1 MSSRTEARPQLRPDS
16 PSTIEAIASE
26 GSIRRDPSVVAA
38 IEGWVLKHPM
48 VGFGGASLVLVTLVL
63 WAQLRSGYYSDDN
76 VASTIRGAARAHG
89 LGLAGVLV
97 ELTRDLFKAQGRFF
111 PVPMVEMSLFYF
123 FDRAGYK
130 ASILALTLVDVAV
143 FLWFVKELTRSKLV
157 VGLVAVCVPA
167 FLQTRLGSDPVLC
180 FNGVLQ
186 LLVLLTLVS
195 LGLWVRYLERGGRA
209 RLALSLVAF
218 GCALLT
224 YEISYA
230 FFLLPMALALT
241 TDKPWAERRGDL
253 WTSGLYVVSVAGA
266 IGMLLVFRRAAG
278 MPWQGVNPAYTPNL
292 DLYAYL
298 LTFMRQNSAAVPLS
312 YTLMGALRPT
322 EIFPLEVAL
331 TWFRARAGW
340 EHLVITS
347 GVAAL
352 MVAVVPQRREKAVR
366 LLPLALVGGLLWVLP
381 SAVIALSTKYRAEN
395 WVSWGNGYLPVY
407 VSIFGGMSLLGCAL
421 AWLFGAVAPLARAGA
436 PRVVTAAGLGIVL
449 GGVSSLTA
457 TNNDLVV
464 SSLNQSFRD
473 PRDVAEAAMAAG
485 MFEGVPEDAFLL
497 LGSDAFPGA
506 NPSFYLAHV
515 PQRLR
520 RVAGPGHYLGEAYRS
535 FGYFGEVYQHSNLR
549 PLPLP
554 ERAHRGRVPEGEIY
568 TFGPEDGVW
577 YFKFEA
583 VGPGRGLA
591 VLGRVRGLVATS
603 QQLRLVYADDVRIF
617 RVGDVR
623 VEGEPGVSPS
633 SGPTLIG
640 STSTITR
647 WSEVPAPGVDL
658 LKLKTQLR

>member
-1 MSSRTEARPQLRPDS
+1 MSSRADGRSRLRPDS
-16 PSTIEAIASE
+16 PSTIEVVAGE
-26 GSIRRDPSVVAA
+26 GSIGKDPSVVAA

-48 VGFGGASLVLVTLVL
+48 VGFGGASLALVTLVL

-76 VASTIRGAARAHG
+76 VSSTIRGAARAHG
-89 LGLAGVLV
+89 LGLGGMLV
-97 ELTRDLFKAQGRFF
+97 ELTYDLFKAQGRFF
-111 PVPMVEMSLFYF
+111 PGSIAGMSLLYF

-143 FLWFVKELTRSKLV
+143 FLWFVNELTRSKLV
-157 VGLVAVCVPA
+157 VGLVAGCVPA
-167 FLQTRLGSDPVLC
+167 FFQTRLGSDPVLC
-180 FNGVLQ
+180 FSGVLQ

-195 LGLWVRYLERGGRA
+195 LGLWVRYLERGGRG

-218 GCALLT
+218 GGALLT

-230 FFLLPMALALT
+230 FFLLPIALALT

-253 WTSGLYVVSVAGA
+253 WTSGLYVVSVVAA

-278 MPWQGVNPAYTPNL
+278 MPWQGINPAYTPSL
-292 DLYAYL
+292 DAHASL
-298 LTFMRQNSAAVPLS
+298 LTFMRQNSAVVPLS

-322 EIFPLEVAL
+322 EVFPLDAAL
-331 TWFRARAGW
+331 TWFRARAGL

-347 GVAAL
+347 GVTAL
-352 MVAVVPQRREKAVR
+352 MVAVVRQRREGAVR

-421 AWLFGAVAPLARAGA
+421 AWLFSAVAPLARPGA
-436 PRVVTAAGLGIVL
+436 LRLVTAAGLGIVL
-449 GGVSSLTA
+449 GAVSSLTA
-457 TNNDLVV
+457 TNTDLVV
-464 SSLNQSFRD
+464 SSLNRSFRD

-485 MFEGVPEDAFLL
+485 IFEGVPEGAFLL
-497 LGSDAFPGA
+497 LGNDAFPGA
-506 NPSFYLAHV
+506 NPSFYQTHV

-520 RVAGPGHYLGEAYRS
+520 RVAGPGHYLGEAYAS
-535 FGYFGEVYQHSNLR
+535 FGYFGEVYQHSNLK

-554 ERAHRGRVPEGEIY
+554 ERAHRGRVLGGEAY
-568 TFGPEDGVW
+568 GFDPEDGVW
-577 YFKFEA
+577 YFRFDA

-603 QQLRLVYADDVRIF
+603 QQLRLVRADDVRIF

-640 STSTITR
+640 TTSTITR
-647 WSEVPAPGVDL
+647 WSDVSALGVDL
-658 LKLKTQLR
+658 LKLKVQ